1 MTPLVSTCSFQYNK
15 EKEALGGK
23 MADPFVMEDG
33 SHIGVI
39 GGGPTGS
46 FFSIFALK
54 MAKMFGKNISVT
66 IFEPKN
72 FTKDGPLGCNRCGGV
87 ISELLVQ
94 NLAME
99 GIILPD
105 SIVQRGISSY
115 KLHTDHGSVHIETP
129 TFERTIATVYR
140 GGGPKGTTGD
150 DKESFDNFL
159 LNLAIKEGAHHIP
172 VRIHSIEFKNGRP
185 AIYSKET
192 KLGEPDLVVGAIG
205 IKSQTSKLFEDIGFG
220 YSRPATVT
228 AAIAEIEMDN
238 SMISDIFG
246 NSVHLFLIPV
256 RGIKFAAMIPK
267 GTYVTICILGDS
279 MDTHTIDDFIRHP
292 AVKAVLPEEKHFSI
306 GCRCLPKMNIQAPSV
321 PFADRV
327 VVCGDAG
334 STRLFKDGIGAAYV
348 MGKAAAKTAVFRG
361 IGKQHFQKEYYPV
374 YKSIVHDNL
383 FGRFLFSV
391 TDIFKKYKPLTKG
404 MLNVVRKE
412 QSELNDP
419 KILSSIL
426 WDMFTGNERYK
437 NIFMKTVHVRMG
449 LHLCNE
455 VAKTFIRRDA

>member
-1 MTPLVSTCSFQYNK
+1 
-15 EKEALGGK
+15 
-23 MADPFVMEDG
+23 MADPFVLEDG
-33 SHIGVI
+33 SHISVI

-54 MAKMFGKNISVT
+54 MAKMIGKDIRVT
-66 IFEPKN
+66 IFESKD

-94 NLAME
+94 NLAIE
-99 GIILPD
+99 GINLPD

-129 TFERTIATVYR
+129 TFERTIATIYR
-140 GGGPKGTTGD
+140 GGGPKGTTGK

-159 LNLAIKEGAHHIP
+159 LNLAVKEGARH
-172 VRIHSIEFKNGRP
+172 VSARIDRIENKNGRP
-185 AIYSKET
+185 ALYSKET
-192 KLGEPDLVVGAIG
+192 KLSEPDLVVGAIG

-228 AAIAEIEMDN
+228 AAIAEIEMDK
-238 SMISDIFG
+238 SIISDIFG
-246 NSVHLFLIPV
+246 NSVHLFLLPV
-256 RGIKFAAMIPK
+256 RDMKFAAMIPK
-267 GTYVTICILGDS
+267 GTYVTVCILGNT
-279 MDTHTIDDFIRHP
+279 MNAHTIEEFIRHP
-292 AVKAVLPEEKHFSI
+292 AVKAVLPEEKQFSI
-306 GCRCLPKMNIQAPSV
+306 GCRCLPKMNIRAPAV
-321 PFADRV
+321 PFTDRV

-348 MGKAAAKTAVFRG
+348 MGKAAAKTAVLQG
-361 IGKQHFQKEYYPV
+361 VSKKHFHNEYSPV
-374 YKSIVHDNL
+374 YKSIVLDNL

-404 MLNVVRKE
+404 MLSVVKKE
-412 QSELNDP
+412 QADLYNP
-419 KILSSIL
+419 KIMSSIL

-437 NIFMKTVHVRMG
+437 NIFMRSVHARMT
-449 LHLCNE
+449 LHLCSE
-455 VAKTFIRRDA
+455 VAKTFTRRDA